1 MCPATNHMARTWDTL
16 DRGEYVRLQET
27 LLRDFVTRFLYPFSP
42 FYRQHLDTHGIKP
55 FQIRGVRDL
64 QRIPPV
70 SAQDFARS
78 ETDPWRP
85 FRALLRPDEDRLKRW
100 AHRVLLGRVARE
112 RLYRGDDAAE
122 RVVAEEFKPI
132 HLLDSADGGPVVGY
146 TLRDLSAMSQAGAR
160 ALAVAGGA
168 RTSVLIST
176 LPYGPHLPFWNMY
189 YGALGAGMTAFH
201 LGAGEAIRPSEVAR
215 QMARLGASMFV
226 TQPAYAEGLL
236 RGAPPSSFARL
247 RTLGLWGIGGMAGAR
262 ERFTTMLRTGGAP
275 EAGVSTFLGIPEAR
289 AAWAECPPA
298 PGQPEASFGYH
309 TYPDLELLEVVDGSG
324 EPVPDGEPGELL
336 YTSLDWRGSVLLR
349 YRTGLFLRRGLTRAP
364 CPGCGRTVPRIDPDI
379 SRLEWRTT
387 VHTRKGDVLVDLADV
402 MPALWR
408 ATGVPVWELEV
419 TRDSREG
426 RADTVVAY
434 LGGAEQPQAR
444 EVQKALAPYGIRCKV
459 LPFQQLSRRLGVGL
473 ERPEA
478 RVRFMLK

>member
-1 MCPATNHMARTWDTL
+1 MARTWDTL

-42 FYRQHLDTHGIKP
+42 FYRQHLDAHGIKP
-55 FQIRGVRDL
+55 YQIRRVRDL
-64 QRIPPV
+64 QQIPPV

-78 ETDPWRP
+78 EEDPWRP

-122 RVVAEEFKPI
+122 RVVAEEFKPV
-132 HLLDSADGGPVVGY
+132 HLLSSPDSGPVVGY

-160 ALAVAGGA
+160 ALAVAGGT
-168 RTSVLIST
+168 RTSVLVST
-176 LPYGPHLPFWNMY
+176 LPYGPQLPFWNIY

-215 QMARLGASMFV
+215 WMARVGATMFV
-226 TQPAYAEGLL
+226 AQPAYAEGLL
-236 RGAPPSSFARL
+236 RGAPPAAFGRL
-247 RTLGLWGIGGMAGAR
+247 RTLALWGIGGMAGAR

-275 EAGVSTFLGIPEAR
+275 EAGVTTLLGIPEAR
-289 AAWAECPPA
+289 AAWAECPTP
-298 PGQPEASFGYH
+298 PGQPEASYGYH
-309 TYPDLELLEVVDGSG
+309 TYPDLELLEVVDDAGH
-324 EPVPDGEPGELL
+324 VVADGEPGELL
-336 YTSLDWRGSVLLR
+336 YTSLDWRGSVMLR
-349 YRTGLFLRRGLTRAP
+349 YRTGLFLRRGITRAA

-379 SRLEWRTT
+379 SRVEWRTT
-387 VHTRKGDVLVDLADV
+387 VRTRKGEVPVDLADV

-408 ATGVPVWELEV
+408 ASSVPVWELEV
-419 TRDSREG
+419 IRDPRGGGS
-426 RADTVVAY
+426 DSIVAY
-434 LGGAEQPQAR
+434 LGGADQDQAR
-444 EVQKALAPYGIRCKV
+444 EVQRALAPYGVRCKV
-459 LPFQQLSRRLGVGL
+459 LPFPQLSRRLALGL

-478 RVRFMLK
+478 RVRFSAKGSAKS